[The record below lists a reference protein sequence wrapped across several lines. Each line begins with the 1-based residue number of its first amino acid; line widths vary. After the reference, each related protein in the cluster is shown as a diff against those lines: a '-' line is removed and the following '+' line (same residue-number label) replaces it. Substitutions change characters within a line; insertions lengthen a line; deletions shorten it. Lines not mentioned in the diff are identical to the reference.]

1 MLAIRLQ
8 RVGRKKQ
15 PLYRVVVSERS
26 KDMYGDH
33 LEILGQYDPHKKEAA
48 LKEDRIKHWLSVGA
62 QASASANNLL
72 IKAGILE
79 GDKKKSVSISKKRAA
94 KKDAKEV
101 EGKKDVSSDVS
112 AETSVK
118 AEASAKDEDAPKEEV
133 PAEAEKTEE
142 APKKEAKPEESKEE
156 STEKPA
162 EDSKEE
168 KETK

>member
-94 KKDAKEV
+94 KK
-101 EGKKDVSSDVS
+101 EGDKAEDKKD
-112 AETSVK
+112 
-118 AEASAKDEDAPKEEV
+118 EAPAKDETPKAV
-133 PAEAEKTEE
+133 EAT
-142 APKKEAKPEESKEE
+142 PEAKPEEAKEE
-156 STEKPA
+156 STPKT
-162 EDSKEE
+162 EE
-168 KETK
+168 AK

>member
-15 PLYRVVVSERS
+15 AIYRVVVSEKT
-26 KDMYGDH
+26 KDMYGNH
-33 LEILGQYDPHKKEAA
+33 LEILGQYNPHSKEAV
-48 LKEDRIKHWLSVGA
+48 LKEDRIKHWISVGA
-62 QASASANNLL
+62 QASETVSNLL
-72 IKAGILE
+72 IKEGILE

-101 EGKKDVSSDVS
+101 EGK
-112 AETSVK
+112 
-118 AEASAKDEDAPKEEV
+118 KEEV